1 MKYVGFAGQV
11 ELRTKPLSH
20 SISCLFKKKKSYVNI
35 YYLAVKVSEIQVS
48 LDLPPAEE
56 KGGKEVTLV
65 MKIRANTINQTNVS
79 L

>member
-1 MKYVGFAGQV
+1 MVGKEIFV
-11 ELRTKPLSH
+11 PYIT
-20 SISCLFKKKKSYVNI
+20 
-35 YYLAVKVSEIQVS
+35 VKVSEIQVS